1 MRRIEYF
8 KQIDTLKCENVRKGV
23 SKPVSTYEEAVAHF
37 NEILSQGGEGTILND
52 IYVTWKNGKPN
63 WQVKMK
69 LEMDIDLKITGFNY
83 GTGKN
88 AKLISSLNAESS
100 DGKVITSP
108 TGIDEDT
115 MKLITENQDNFS
127 GKIVEV
133 KCSGLSKDSKGQYSL
148 LHPVFKTIRTDKAEA
163 NSLEEIIAIE
173 NMIKGL
179 N

>member
-1 MRRIEYF
+1 
-8 KQIDTLKCENVRKGV
+8 
-23 SKPVSTYEEAVAHF
+23 
-37 NEILSQGGEGTILND
+37 
-52 IYVTWKNGKPN
+52 
-63 WQVKMK
+63 MK

-88 AKLISSLNAESS
+88 THLISSLNAESGC
-100 DGKVITSP
+100 GKVITSP

-148 LHPVFKTIRTDKAEA
+148 LHPVFKTIRTDKFEA